1 MCCVC
6 SQCVSPYVYG
16 YVYKNIH
23 ILIIFALLN
32 LNPDFVIGFIY
43 NTIIIYFF
51 KKIILFF
58 QYIIA
63 HAKYP
68 SDVGKVWSTNRNG
81 FTHSHNNG
89 LSMYSLIFFFFFS
102 KFYYLYCL
110 MFICMLIISD
120 MVFLFSIGEEYV
132 MQVGLNTLLSCL
144 LRRVSSKFRD
154 RKWCSRSFWALSR
167 DQVHYSGRINET
179 LCLDINCHRPRLI
192 QESWLLLAS

>member
-1 MCCVC
+1 M
-6 SQCVSPYVYG
+6 
-16 YVYKNIH
+16 H
-23 ILIIFALLN
+23 
-32 LNPDFVIGFIY
+32 
-43 NTIIIYFF
+43 
-51 KKIILFF
+51 
-58 QYIIA
+58 
-63 HAKYP
+63 KYP

-89 LSMYSLIFFFFFS
+89 LSMYSLIFFFFFF
-102 KFYYLYCL
+102 KILL
-110 MFICMLIISD
+110 FILFDVYMYADYIWYG
-120 MVFLFSIGEEYV
+120 FSIFNRRRV
-132 MQVGLNTLLSCL
+132 RDASWTNTLLSCL